1 MANCYICGKSHAEYR
16 RNVPTGTSYRTS
28 YSSRGRS
35 YNSSSVRYGRRS
47 VGAHCAFKIDYNN
60 KRSTGF
66 ILSSIFG
73 GTLIGIGILCGIILH
88 YKITYN
94 QGIGCIFFGLLI
106 SILGISLTQRKA
118 NKWKEENEG
127 EYIDSYEII
136 QQEKLQKS
144 IERENKKKQKFAER
158 QQTLINILN
167 TFKDEMQSEINFLVS
182 RAEVFSKEHEDCKND
197 TIEEIDEILADIRAF
212 ANEMQL
218 ECKKIEDSYSELL
231 TQTKK
236 LGFDTEDNNYIQ
248 LAANIKNSIIDST
261 IKSLLDQCRENENN
275 MLQEKIQLLQ
285 NGHPTKV
292 D

>member
-1 MANCYICGKSHAEYR
+1 M
-16 RNVPTGTSYRTS
+16 
-28 YSSRGRS
+28 
-35 YNSSSVRYGRRS
+35 
-47 VGAHCAFKIDYNN
+47 
-60 KRSTGF
+60 
-66 ILSSIFG
+66 
-73 GTLIGIGILCGIILH
+73 CGIILH

-118 NKWKEENEG
+118 NKWKEESEG

-285 NGHPTKV
+285 KGHPTKV

>member
-47 VGAHCAFKIDYNN
+47 VCAHCAFKIDYNN

-285 NGHPTKV
+285 NGYPTKV